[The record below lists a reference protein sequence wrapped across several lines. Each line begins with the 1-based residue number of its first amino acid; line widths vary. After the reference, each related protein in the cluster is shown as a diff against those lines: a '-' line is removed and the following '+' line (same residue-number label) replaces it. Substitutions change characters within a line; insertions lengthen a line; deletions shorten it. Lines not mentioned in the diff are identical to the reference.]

1 MLFDWFWFQ
10 APLLFCCS
18 VYIRMLYK
26 KIAFNFP
33 RDISFFVIF
42 QETFVHLLPNMV
54 WCTLWLQK
62 LHHTSRPVVP
72 KTTAGMALIFKVVGH
87 WFQWWIFLFS
97 LWWWWWNARNHCM
110 WWYFSF
116 FSKTDV
122 GLEWEVRTR
131 KCVDTFFVQV
141 CVNLISLFLGH
152 SFLLSHVVVRRNF

>member
-1 MLFDWFWFQ
+1 
-10 APLLFCCS
+10 
-18 VYIRMLYK
+18 MLYK

-87 WFQWWIFLFS
+87 WFVMMECQKPLYVMVLLFLFKDGCGIGMRS
-97 LWWWWWNARNHCM
+97 QNQKMCWH
-110 WWYFSF
+110 
-116 FSKTDV
+116 
-122 GLEWEVRTR
+122 
-131 KCVDTFFVQV
+131 
-141 CVNLISLFLGH
+141 FLRPSMCEFDIFIFGT
-152 SFLLSHVVVRRNF
+152 